1 MELFYFIGAMILLA
15 GLGVAMYL
23 DRTRNR
29 RKDAITEAA
38 TREQY
43 QHPKRYKR
51 TQEQYEEAADRVDDE
66 PR

>member
-43 QHPKRYKR
+43 HPKRYKR